1 MAQKNNMKTKGIKM
15 KRLNIKLLI
24 LLVTGYC
31 LLFTGDSH
39 AQVTYDSTASFT
51 SKTTIGATDIFG
63 FQTKVSNKFAW
74 RRMIGSN
81 FWIQARDT
89 TQAQIT
95 TLKNASNSWNGINNF
110 DGATFNSGSHGGV
123 TFQDST
129 TLQGTSY
136 FSILMR
142 RTSSSYIGTKALPI
156 YSLSTIFLNVVNAA
170 GTDSTV
176 IYKDPITGDVV
187 IPNLTVTET
196 VTIDSGAS
204 LQTLI
209 LDETTYT
216 PGTVADTVMN
226 ISNPRAYILC
236 QLPGDITTG
245 ISALNIQGA
254 TAGQMLVFINN
265 SASYIMKFN
274 DFVGNDDN
282 LILSAN
288 FALGYRDTIILM
300 CSGTAESPFWI
311 EISRSN
317 N

>member
-110 DGATFNSGSHGGV
+110 DGATFNSGSHGKV
-123 TFQDST
+123 TIDDS
-129 TLQGTSY
+129 L
-136 FSILMR
+136 LM
-142 RTSSSYIGTKALPI
+142 IGTL
-156 YSLSTIFLNVVNAA
+156 YSSHIRPTSETKTIGIRSNSFYAMYARAFVVVNAA
-170 GTDSTV
+170 GTDSSV

-216 PGTVADTVMN
+216 PGTVADTVIN

-236 QLPGDITTG
+236 QLPGEITTG

-265 SASYIMKFN
+265 STSYIMKLN